1 MYVLVDCMCIKPL
14 IDWYHWYHIRFCFSV
29 SALSFLPDG
38 RHRGVG
44 SKAKA
49 KTLGESKVKAALVG
63 STGQGHRPFVSRQK
77 KQKVTSL
84 KSLRLRKLLE

>member
-1 MYVLVDCMCIKPL
+1 MYVVLVDCMCIKPL

-63 STGQGHRPFVSRQK
+63 STGQGHRPFASRQK
-77 KQKVTSL
+77 KQKVKTAL
-84 KSLRLRKLLE
+84 VLHKSK

>member
-1 MYVLVDCMCIKPL
+1 MCIKPL

-63 STGQGHRPFVSRQK
+63 STGQGQQKTKTKNK
-77 KQKVTSL
+77 KQKVKTAL
-84 KSLRLRKLLE
+84 VLHKSK